1 MAVTD
6 PVADMLTRVRNA
18 SNAKFEWVDVPYAKL
33 KWAVARILEEEGYV
47 RSTEKRQS
55 DNSVP
60 MIRLYLKYDKDK
72 QGAIFGLKRVSKS
85 SRRTYVNKDQ
95 IPRVRGGLGTAI
107 ISTSKGV
114 LTDKQARKEGIGGEV
129 LCFIW

>member
-1 MAVTD
+1 MAVLD

-18 SNAKFEWVDVPYAKL
+18 NNAKLEWVDIPYSKL
-33 KWAVARILEEEGYV
+33 KSEIARILEQEGYIKGKEIKHAQD
-47 RSTEKRQS
+47 SI
-55 DNSVP
+55 DY
-60 MIRLYLKYDKDK
+60 IRVYLKYDNDK
-72 QGAIFGLKRVSKS
+72 QGSIFGLKRISKS
-85 SRRTYVNKDQ
+85 SRRTYVAKDD

-114 LTDKQARKEGIGGEV
+114 LTDTQAKKEGVGGEV